1 MECNIG
7 TIEKIIRF
15 ILGFIFLWL
24 GLQFNALF
32 YILAVIFFATAAVS
46 FCPVNKILKINTCKA
61 KKKKE
66 EKDEERKKDENLEEE
81 SQNSQDATEENE

>member
-7 TIEKIIRF
+7 KTDKIIRF

-32 YILAVIFFATAAVS
+32 YILSIIFFATAIIG
-46 FCPVNKILKINTCKA
+46 FCPINKLLKINTCKKENKSKEKPKEN
-61 KKKKE
+61 KKQEIQE
-66 EKDEERKKDENLEEE
+66 EYND
-81 SQNSQDATEENE
+81 SQNNSADESE